1 MKHLIT
7 AIALACALAHPAIA
21 QQKPADHSAHHP
33 AAAASAT
40 ASAIASAADMT
51 EGEIRKIDRK
61 TKKITIKHGDIRN
74 LDMPAMTMAFQV
86 IDASKLKKLK
96 AGDKILFV
104 VEKRA
109 TGLVVTDIRPAP

>member
-33 AAAASAT
+33 AAAASA
-40 ASAIASAADMT
+40 SASAADMT